1 MAAGGAAA
9 AATGQ
14 CSLYARRARSR
25 WSSSSVRPPF
35 CGYIVRTSLASDV
48 HVGCLPS
55 QSGSAWSERGR
66 AMTARVLVS
75 HSRSPERPHELMI
88 FLSESNSTRRTNERR
103 RIERKKERKKE
114 KRKKE
119 RGELLLGGCGGLG
132 GRGESPC
139 LPCCP
144 ALPCAAPVFWTMSTT
159 RLKGL
164 IEKMK
169 SRRQAETARGRSR
182 ARRNRAGSSDRRT
195 DRRDRHE
202 MLLGNGWM
210 DGEQRGTNKPPPR
223 RRLVVHCF
231 WEMWPILEDGIRIGI
246 LPSTASQECN

>member
-1 MAAGGAAA
+1 M
-9 AATGQ
+9 
-14 CSLYARRARSR
+14 YARRARSR

-169 SRRQAETARGRSR
+169 SRRQAETDRDSATG
-182 ARRNRAGSSDRRT
+182 AGTEQRSDRRT
-195 DRRDRHE
+195 
-202 MLLGNGWM
+202 
-210 DGEQRGTNKPPPR
+210 KSPR
-223 RRLVVHCF
+223 NVV
-231 WEMWPILEDGIRIGI
+231 G
-246 LPSTASQECN
+246 